1 MNNLQSQTFL
11 TNNEIQIL
19 KELLHSLQPQ
29 SSNYENTN
37 IRIYNSACSRQYNET
52 KRIVYVGSNISFS
65 VNNNLGYGRALL
77 LFDIQN
83 GFFQSCVYMKEYSP
97 TNSVYAK
104 DLDNSTFLAETREKA
119 TYKIISLNDLQTLV
133 LLIPSAIENEKSH
146 FWLYKT
152 IQK

>member
-1 MNNLQSQTFL
+1 
-11 TNNEIQIL
+11 
-19 KELLHSLQPQ
+19 
-29 SSNYENTN
+29 
-37 IRIYNSACSRQYNET
+37 
-52 KRIVYVGSNISFS
+52 
-65 VNNNLGYGRALL
+65 
-77 LFDIQN
+77 
-83 GFFQSCVYMKEYSP
+83 MKEYSP